1 MLHHGL
7 FVLLY
12 QKVSRMKGQR
22 TKTICIVQHSISNG
36 ANGDHRKRL
45 VNMKRLTGYCL
56 IFLFSCLIGGS
67 CGNPQKSKI
76 SSDYGG
82 DTIYTTFNEYD
93 KTVLSYEEEII
104 KHIKQ
109 EAIIIAQD
117 SNSICNTGLKLIGTI
132 LNSENDTIT
141 LLEENDVFGLLQC
154 PHGNGK
160 IVVYKNKI
168 RQGYYSNFY
177 KGFFAEVKN
186 NLLCIK
192 DVMDVDSE
200 GNFIFGKLNLIDF
213 RKEIPNNIF
222 IYVDNEFGDEHVFIN
237 KTE

>member
-12 QKVSRMKGQR
+12 KKVSRMKGQR

-177 KGFFAEVKN
+177 KGFFAEVTK
-186 NLLCIK
+186 
-192 DVMDVDSE
+192 
-200 GNFIFGKLNLIDF
+200 
-213 RKEIPNNIF
+213 
-222 IYVDNEFGDEHVFIN
+222 
-237 KTE
+237 

>member
-1 MLHHGL
+1 
-7 FVLLY
+7 
-12 QKVSRMKGQR
+12 
-22 TKTICIVQHSISNG
+22 
-36 ANGDHRKRL
+36 
-45 VNMKRLTGYCL
+45 MKRLTGYCL

-192 DVMDVDSE
+192 DVMDVD
-200 GNFIFGKLNLIDF
+200 
-213 RKEIPNNIF
+213 
-222 IYVDNEFGDEHVFIN
+222 NEFGDEHVFIN
-237 KTE
+237 NTE

>member
-82 DTIYTTFNEYD
+82 DTIYIWGIERSGFFNGRE
-93 KTVLSYEEEII
+93 KW
-104 KHIKQ
+104 
-109 EAIIIAQD
+109 A
-117 SNSICNTGLKLIGTI
+117 
-132 LNSENDTIT
+132 
-141 LLEENDVFGLLQC
+141 
-154 PHGNGK
+154 
-160 IVVYKNKI
+160 
-168 RQGYYSNFY
+168 
-177 KGFFAEVKN
+177 KGFENQRV
-186 NLLCIK
+186 
-192 DVMDVDSE
+192 
-200 GNFIFGKLNLIDF
+200 
-213 RKEIPNNIF
+213 
-222 IYVDNEFGDEHVFIN
+222 
-237 KTE
+237 

>member
-1 MLHHGL
+1 M
-7 FVLLY
+7 
-12 QKVSRMKGQR
+12 
-22 TKTICIVQHSISNG
+22 
-36 ANGDHRKRL
+36 
-45 VNMKRLTGYCL
+45 
-56 IFLFSCLIGGS
+56 
-67 CGNPQKSKI
+67 
-76 SSDYGG
+76 
-82 DTIYTTFNEYD
+82 
-93 KTVLSYEEEII
+93 
-104 KHIKQ
+104 
-109 EAIIIAQD
+109 
-117 SNSICNTGLKLIGTI
+117 
-132 LNSENDTIT
+132 
-141 LLEENDVFGLLQC
+141 EENDVFGLLQC

-237 KTE
+237 NTE